1 MSFQAEE
8 VYVVPSTVNEKECSQ
23 LNIVKFQ
30 KKKKPGSGIK
40 MRLASETPSKWRE
53 KGF

>member
-8 VYVVPSTVNEKECSQ
+8 VYVVPSTVNEKECYQ

-30 KKKKPGSGIK
+30 KKKKQDQ
-40 MRLASETPSKWRE
+40 ESKW
-53 KGF
+53 G